1 MFLRGKH
8 ETRSFARV
16 RGYDGRQRTERQRE
30 HQYHGIILPGTSQ
43 RNKLLS
49 GQMQETSAV
58 VLL

>member
-30 HQYHGIILPGTSQ
+30 LQYHMVLYYQVRVSATSCSQ
-43 RNKLLS
+43 VRCRKHL
-49 GQMQETSAV
+49 Q
-58 VLL
+58 